1 MIVVVPAV
9 LLVVVAVLVGYHVDR
24 SEQHRDPGPKL
35 VVSSWSAVPFDQS
48 VPLFFPSLASLPIEQ
63 VRRAVAEYF
72 QTGRRPDCVQRQP
85 GDWY

>member
-1 MIVVVPAV
+1 MLITGRERVCPAR
-9 LLVVVAVLVGYHVDR
+9 AG
-24 SEQHRDPGPKL
+24 
-35 VVSSWSAVPFDQS
+35 VSRHPARPPSRTSGLPRARS

-72 QTGRRPDCVQRQP
+72 RTGRRPDCVQRQP